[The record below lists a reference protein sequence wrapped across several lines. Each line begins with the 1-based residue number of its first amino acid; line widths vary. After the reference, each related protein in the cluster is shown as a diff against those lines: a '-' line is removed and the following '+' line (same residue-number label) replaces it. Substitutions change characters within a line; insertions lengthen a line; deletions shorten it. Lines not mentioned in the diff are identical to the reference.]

1 MATAASLPTRS
12 APFFFASLATA
23 AIGKSAKIIT
33 SINND
38 SSSIYMFW

>member
-12 APFFFASLATA
+12 APFFFASLVTA

-33 SINND
+33 SFDNAFI
-38 SSSIYMFW
+38 SI